1 MEEAIKGQQLD
12 KLDILKDIIEPINSK
27 AVKTKELAIQLNVS
41 DKELKKHIKDNGYV
55 WLGSKYTKAKESE
68 SPFDRV
74 KRVGCKVDD
83 RFITEKVKVTYRID
97 KELYKLVKLQAIIED
112 TDNTEI
118 IEKAIRSYVSEKAKE
133 MLKQL

>member
-1 MEEAIKGQQLD
+1 MEEAIKGQRLD

-41 DKELKKHIKDNGYV
+41 DKELKKHIKANGYI
-55 WLGSKYTKAKESE
+55 WLGSKYIKETEPGKKLKA
-68 SPFDRV
+68 PV
-74 KRVGCKVDD
+74 KKKTA
-83 RFITEKVKVTYRID
+83 TEKVKVTYRID

-118 IEKAIRSYVSEKAKE
+118 IEKAIRSYVSEKAKG
-133 MLKQL
+133 MLEQI